1 MMILFYLSL
10 ALSLVCINDNLFA
23 QNMVE
28 FGQSYPS
35 LVGINNN
42 LFTKN
47 MVDFGQSYP
56 LQYDFLVVSYMHAI
70 YRQFNI
76 YHQKLQFIDLTI
88 K

>member
-42 LFTKN
+42 LFTQN

-56 LQYDFLVVSYMHAI
+56 YDYG
-70 YRQFNI
+70 
-76 YHQKLQFIDLTI
+76 
-88 K
+88 

>member
-42 LFTKN
+42 LF
-47 MVDFGQSYP
+47 DFSQSYP
-56 LQYDFLVVSYMHAI
+56 LQYAFLVVSYMHAL
-70 YRQFNI
+70 YCQFNI
-76 YHQKLQFIDLTI
+76 YHRKLQFIELTI